1 MKTVLNWTLRVLL
14 FPFVVAIWLLGGI
27 VMGLVVP
34 FDWLIN
40 PSKWNGF
47 NRKDIER

>member
-1 MKTVLNWTLRVLL
+1 M

-34 FDWLIN
+34 FDWLVN
-40 PSKWNGF
+40 PDKWDGL
-47 NRKDIER
+47 NRKEEKR